1 MSTATTTRPMQWRI
15 FWRDR
20 NAYWSRA
27 EQHKHEA
34 GSFPEWVF
42 DFISIHDHY
51 EGGFRLV
58 SPLCIVD
65 SLDKSSSRPR
75 WESKTFETLGQAI
88 AVSKR
93 LARLY
98 NKSFG
103 KRIHVIYCPAA
114 PAITED

>member
-1 MSTATTTRPMQWRI
+1 MTTMIKTREMRWQP

-20 NAYWSRA
+20 DVFWSRA
-27 EQHKHEA
+27 EQHKHES

-51 EGGFRLV
+51 DGGFRLI
-58 SPLCIVD
+58 SPLCIAD
-65 SLDKSSSRPR
+65 RDQRSSRPR
-75 WESKTFETLGQAI
+75 WEQKTFETLGKAI

-98 NKSFG
+98 SRTLNQ
-103 KRIHVIYCPAA
+103 RIHVVYCPSA
-114 PAITED
+114 PSQGN